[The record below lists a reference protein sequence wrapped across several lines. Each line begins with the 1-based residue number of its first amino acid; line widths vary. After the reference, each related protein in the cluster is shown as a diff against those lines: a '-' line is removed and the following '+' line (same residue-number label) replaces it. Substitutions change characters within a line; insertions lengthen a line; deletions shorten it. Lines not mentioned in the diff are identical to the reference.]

1 VTGAAGEVIG
11 MRDTR
16 RTRVVLVALLTAAL
30 ALIALSF
37 TDGNNSALRDMRTT
51 GSMVFGGA
59 EHAAK
64 SARDVFH
71 SGGSSAQMA
80 SLEQQILQLR
90 AELSAARLSKADY
103 TELRKMLLL
112 AGAGQYRV
120 LAASVIAVGLG
131 YQQTVTLDVG
141 SADGIRPQETVINGE
156 GLVGYVTSVSATTST
171 VLLASDGS
179 AVVGVAAAPSGQLGW
194 VTGPGKVA
202 GASGFMHLEMLNSAA
217 ALKPG
222 DGLVTAASVNDKPY
236 VPGVPVGVVT
246 KLIATNG
253 SLTEAALVRP
263 YVDFGA
269 LGVVGVVI
277 VPPGHNPRF
286 AALPPLP
293 HPGPTVT
300 VTVTAKPGTHRTG
313 GTPSP
318 TPSH

>member
-1 VTGAAGEVIG
+1 

-16 RTRVVLVALLTAAL
+16 RTRVVLVVLLTAAL

-37 TDGNNSALRDMRTT
+37 TESNNSALRDMRTA
-51 GSMVFGGA
+51 GSTVFGGA

-64 SARDVFH
+64 SVRDVFH
-71 SGGSSAQMA
+71 SGGGSSTQVA

-90 AELSAARLSKADY
+90 TELSAVRLSKADY
-103 TELRKMLLL
+103 MELRKMLLV
-112 AGAGQYRV
+112 AGAAQYRV

-202 GASGFMHLEMLNSAA
+202 GASGLMHLEMLNSAA

-246 KLIATNG
+246 KLIVTNG

-269 LGVVGVVI
+269 LSVVGVVI
-277 VPPGHNPRF
+277 APPGNNPRF

-313 GTPSP
+313 GTPTP